1 MNVYK
6 NKLNFNDF
14 GITTLNKFLFVGGF
28 TQFVNVLLELT
39 HQYNP
44 QKLKSHKN

>member
-1 MNVYK
+1 MFTK
-6 NKLNFNDF
+6 NKLKFNDF
-14 GITTLNKFLFVGGF
+14 EITTLNSFLFIGASLS
-28 TQFVNVLLELT
+28 FVSVLLELT